1 MSLVDRLP
9 EHLKNRKTAE
19 AVTAPSALLLA
30 GAGTAAG
37 VLAGVALP
45 VAVLIGLGAY
55 GVRVAF
61 GLPRKPRP
69 ERIDLAG
76 LSQPWRAYVKD
87 AMDAQRRYARAVS
100 TTETGPLHDRLAEI
114 GARLDAGVREC
125 YRIGRRG
132 AALDTG
138 LAGLQTGVAWADLM
152 HGLDAFRVPGQLRE
166 RVQQGESIRDKA
178 ALADELRKVGV
189 DEQGLDKLEALQ
201 AQVLSA
207 QRLVA
212 VAQDARSRLELLN
225 ARLAEAVARAFE
237 LSLSAEDATAL
248 QGLGGDVDDLVGEME
263 SLRTALDEAGRA
275 GRGATATGTA

>member
-1 MSLVDRLP
+1 
-9 EHLKNRKTAE
+9 
-19 AVTAPSALLLA
+19 
-30 GAGTAAG
+30 
-37 VLAGVALP
+37 
-45 VAVLIGLGAY
+45 
-55 GVRVAF
+55 
-61 GLPRKPRP
+61 
-69 ERIDLAG
+69 
-76 LSQPWRAYVKD
+76 
-87 AMDAQRRYARAVS
+87 VS
-100 TTETGPLHDRLAEI
+100 TTDPGPLHDRLAEI

-166 RVQQGESIRDKA
+166 RVQQGESIRDNA
-178 ALADELRKVGV
+178 ALAGELRKVGV
-189 DEQGLDKLEALQ
+189 DAQGLDKLEALQ

-207 QRLVA
+207 QRLVG

-225 ARLAEAVARAFE
+225 ARLDEAVARAVE

-263 SLRTALDEAGRA
+263 SLRTAMDEAGRA

>member
-1 MSLVDRLP
+1 MSVIDRLP

-37 VLAGVALP
+37 VLIGAGLP
-45 VAVLIGLGAY
+45 LAILVGAVAY

-87 AMDAQRRYARAVS
+87 AMEAQRRYGRAVA
-100 TTETGPLHDRLAEI
+100 TAEPGPLHDRLGEI

-138 LAGLQTGVAWADLM
+138 LAGLQTGVAWSDLM
-152 HGLDAFRVPGQLRE
+152 HGLDNFRVPAELRE
-166 RVQQGESIRDKA
+166 RVQQGETIHDHP
-178 ALADELRKVGV
+178 ALADELEKCGM
-189 DEQGLDKLEALQ
+189 DEQSLEKLQALQ
-201 AQVLSA
+201 AQVQSA
-207 QRLVA
+207 QRLSKVA
-212 VAQDARSRLELLN
+212 EDARSRLELLN
-225 ARLAEAVARAFE
+225 ARLDEAVARAVE
-237 LSLSAEDATAL
+237 LALSAEDATAL
-248 QGLGGDVDDLVGEME
+248 SGLGGDVDDLVGEME
-263 SLRTALDEAGRA
+263 SLRGALDEAGQA
-275 GRGATATGTA
+275 SRGATATGTA

>member
-1 MSLVDRLP
+1 MSLIDRLP

-30 GAGTAAG
+30 GAGTAVG
-37 VLAGVALP
+37 VLAGAALP
-45 VAVLIGLGAY
+45 VAVLVGAAAY

-87 AMDAQRRYARAVS
+87 AMEAQRRYTRAVS
-100 TTETGPLHDRLAEI
+100 TTEPGPLHDRLGEI

-152 HGLDAFRVPGQLRE
+152 HGLDAFRVPAQLRE
-166 RVQQGESIRDKA
+166 RVQQGESIRDNA
-178 ALADELRKVGV
+178 ELAGELRKVGV

-207 QRLVA
+207 QRLAA

-225 ARLAEAVARAFE
+225 ARLDEAVARAVE
-237 LSLSAEDATAL
+237 LSLRAEDATAL

>member
-1 MSLVDRLP
+1 MGVIDRLP

-37 VLAGVALP
+37 VLIGAGLP
-45 VAVLIGLGAY
+45 LAVLIGAVAY

-69 ERIDLAG
+69 ERIDLSR

-87 AMDAQRRYARAVS
+87 AMEAQRRYARAVS
-100 TTETGPLHDRLAEI
+100 TTEPGPLRDRLHEI

-132 AALDTG
+132 AALDSG
-138 LAGLQTGVAWADLM
+138 LAGLQTGVAWSDLM
-152 HGLDAFRVPGQLRE
+152 HGLDAFRVPTESRQ
-166 RVQQGESIRDKA
+166 RVEQGESIRDHP
-178 ALADELRKVGV
+178 ALADELRRAGV
-189 DEQGLDKLEALQ
+189 EEQGLDKLEALQ

-207 QRLVA
+207 QRLSA
-212 VAQDARSRLELLN
+212 VAHDARSRLELLN
-225 ARLAEAVARAFE
+225 ARLDEAVARAVE
-237 LSLSAEDATAL
+237 LSLRAEDATAL
-248 QGLGGDVDDLVGEME
+248 RGLGGDVDDLVGEME
-263 SLRTALDEAGRA
+263 SLRTALDEAGQA
-275 GRGATATGTA
+275 GRGATATGAA

>member
-1 MSLVDRLP
+1 MSLIDRLP

-37 VLAGVALP
+37 VLAGAALP
-45 VAVLIGLGAY
+45 VAVLVGAVAY
-55 GVRVAF
+55 GVRVAI

-87 AMDAQRRYARAVS
+87 AMEAQRRYARAVG
-100 TTETGPLHDRLAEI
+100 TTEAGPLHDRLAEI
-114 GARLDAGVREC
+114 GTRLDAGVREC

-152 HGLDAFRVPGQLRE
+152 HGLDAFRVPAQLRE
-166 RVQQGESIRDKA
+166 RVQQGESIRDDA

-189 DEQGLDKLEALQ
+189 DEPALDKLEALQ

-225 ARLAEAVARAFE
+225 ARLDEAVARAVE
-237 LSLSAEDATAL
+237 LSLRAEDATAL

-263 SLRTALDEAGRA
+263 SLRTALDEAGAA

>member
-225 ARLAEAVARAFE
+225 ARLDEAVARAVE

>member
-1 MSLVDRLP
+1 VSLIDRLP

-19 AVTAPSALLLA
+19 AVTAPSAVLLA

-37 VLAGVALP
+37 VLAGAALP
-45 VAVLIGLGAY
+45 VAVLFGLVAY

-87 AMDAQRRYARAVS
+87 AMEAQRRYARAVS
-100 TTETGPLHDRLAEI
+100 TAEPGPLHDRLNEI

-138 LAGLQTGVAWADLM
+138 IAGLQTGVAWADLM
-152 HGLDAFRVPGQLRE
+152 HGLDAFRVPAELRE
-166 RVQQGESIRDKA
+166 RVQQGESIRDNA
-178 ALADELRKVGV
+178 ALADELRQVGV

-212 VAQDARSRLELLN
+212 VAQEARSRLELLN
-225 ARLAEAVARAFE
+225 ARLDEAVARAVE
-237 LSLSAEDATAL
+237 LALRAEDATAL
-248 QGLGGDVDDLVGEME
+248 RGLGGDVDDLVGEME
-263 SLRTALDEAGRA
+263 SLRTALDEAGQA

>member
-1 MSLVDRLP
+1 MGVIDHLP
-9 EHLKNRKTAE
+9 EHLKNKKTAE

-30 GAGTAAG
+30 GAGTAPG
-37 VLAGVALP
+37 VLAGAALP
-45 VAVLIGLGAY
+45 VAVLIGVVAY

-76 LSQPWRAYVKD
+76 LSQPWRAYMKD
-87 AMDAQRRYARAVS
+87 AMEAQRRYARAVAA
-100 TTETGPLHDRLAEI
+100 TDAGPLQDRLAEI

-152 HGLDAFRVPGQLRE
+152 HGLDAFRVPAQLRE
-166 RVQQGESIRDKA
+166 RVQQGESIRDNA
-178 ALADELRKVGV
+178 ALADDLRQVGV
-189 DEQGLDKLEALQ
+189 DEPALDKLEALQ

-207 QRLVA
+207 
-212 VAQDARSRLELLN
+212 
-225 ARLAEAVARAFE
+225 
-237 LSLSAEDATAL
+237 
-248 QGLGGDVDDLVGEME
+248 
-263 SLRTALDEAGRA
+263 
-275 GRGATATGTA
+275 